1 MVKYLTEYLYIAT
14 VGKTPEKVLIGLRS
28 RLNIKKVCLVGS
40 SDAEVRQCMESIKS
54 FSEKLGYSVETV
66 EVDAFNVLDVTART
80 NEIIQRN
87 TNYAVV
93 VNVSSGTR
101 VMTIGALIAAYMNKS
116 EAIYV
121 PQQVAEKT
129 PLYVD
134 IPSLSQLLDKVTL
147 PKKVLIREEEVLPE
161 LVKRVKEDH
170 PILHTETLQL
180 YIKSLLQNKFEFDAW
195 DTRFERYPH
204 LVRVHEK
211 TETKMVR
218 EDLGPHQM
226 VMHFDARCSRCKS
239 WFAFPLKIGIGYL
252 PMTAILGQGKTPPS
266 PQPAPPPFNSQEYV
280 SLMLQSRQDFYC
292 PRCTL
297 LLGLRNVVD
306 RLKKTQMIV

>member
-1 MVKYLTEYLYIAT
+1 VTFLTEYVYIAT

-28 RLNIKKVCLVGS
+28 RGNIKKVFLVGS
-40 SDAEVRQCMESIKS
+40 SDNEVKQCMEHVKD
-54 FSEKLGYSVETV
+54 FSEKLGYAVQTV
-66 EVDAFNVLDVTART
+66 KADAFDVLDVVARV
-80 NEIIQRN
+80 NEVIQRN
-87 TNYAVV
+87 KKYAIV

-101 VMTIGALIAAYMNKS
+101 VMTIGALIAAYMNNS

-121 PQQVAEKT
+121 PQQVTEKT
-129 PLYVD
+129 PLYFD
-134 IPSLSQLLDKVTL
+134 IPSLNQLLDKVTL

-161 LVKRVKEDH
+161 LVKRVKEDR

-180 YIKSLLQNKFEFDAW
+180 YIKNMLQNKFEFDAW
-195 DTRFERYPH
+195 DTRFERYPR

-211 TETKMVR
+211 TETKIVR

-239 WFAFPLKIGIGYL
+239 WFAFPLKIGMGYL
-252 PMTAILGQGKTPPS
+252 SMTAILGQGKTPP
-266 PQPAPPPFNSQEYV
+266 APKSAPSPFNSPEYV

-297 LLGLRNVVD
+297 LLGTRNVVD
-306 RLKKTQMIV
+306 RLKKTQMVV